1 VSRERIIENAVPV
14 HPAIPSKNA
23 SVNPMCSPSINGIP
37 LTIAQESQKRAT
49 EHIAI
54 DSLTP
59 RSVRGR
65 VRNTVPRRKNV
76 TGTAAIGRIISHSEK
91 SMATIRG
98 TAVNGAIKVNISPTS
113 AIIVER

>member
-1 VSRERIIENAVPV
+1 
-14 HPAIPSKNA
+14 
-23 SVNPMCSPSINGIP
+23 MCRPSINGIP
-37 LTIAQESQKRAT
+37 LTIAQVSQKRAT

-59 RSVRGR
+59 RSVLGR

-76 TGTAAIGRIISHSEK
+76 TGTAAMGKSMSHSEK

-98 TAVNGAIKVNISPTS
+98 IVVNGATKVNISPTS
-113 AIIVER
+113 AIIVERCESRCITIGLPLVLY